1 MKKTIKILALT
12 GLVVAAGVGG
22 VVYSGVV
29 NVAADDPHYSLVHS
43 FLTAARDRSIEVR
56 SRGIQVPPLDGA
68 ELIRAGAGNYDAMC
82 VGCHL
87 APGVEATEL
96 SQALYPA
103 PPNLARQGVDGD
115 PAATF
120 WVIKHGI
127 KATGMAAWGKSMG
140 DEHIWGMVAF
150 LQQLPKLDAA
160 GYRQLVASSDGHQH
174 GGGESTPHGHESELA
189 EDEGHGHDEGHVH

>member
-1 MKKTIKILALT
+1 MKRTIRTLTLAALAT
-12 GLVVAAGVGG
+12 AAGVAG
-22 VVYSGVV
+22 VVYSGVI
-29 NVAADDPHYSLVHS
+29 NVAADDPHYSLVHA
-43 FLTAARDRSIEVR
+43 FLTAARDRSIDVR
-56 SRGIQVPPLDGA
+56 ARGIQVPPLGDA

-87 APGVEATEL
+87 APGLAATEL

-103 PPNLARQGVDGD
+103 PPNLTRQGVDGD

-127 KATGMAAWGKSMG
+127 KASGMPAWGKSMG
-140 DEHIWGMVAF
+140 DEHIWSLVAF
-150 LQQLPKLDAA
+150 LQRLPELDEA

-174 GGGESTPHGHESELA
+174 GGGESS
-189 EDEGHGHDEGHVH
+189 GHGHGSEVAEEKGHGHGEHAH

>member
-1 MKKTIKILALT
+1 MKRTIKILALAGLT
-12 GLVVAAGVGG
+12 GAAGVAG

-29 NVAADDPHYSLVHS
+29 NVAADDPHYSLVHAL
-43 FLTAARDRSIEVR
+43 LTAARDRSIEVR
-56 SRGIQVPPLDGA
+56 ARDIQVPPLDDLA
-68 ELIRAGAGNYDAMC
+68 LVRAGAGNYDAMC

-87 APGVEATEL
+87 APGVDASEL

-115 PAATF
+115 PAAAF

-127 KATGMAAWGKSMG
+127 KATGMPAWGKSMG

-150 LQQLPKLDAA
+150 LQRLPGLDAA
-160 GYRQLVASSDGHQH
+160 GYRQLVASSAGHQH
-174 GGGESTPHGHESELA
+174 GGRESPAHGHEGDVV
-189 EDEGHGHDEGHVH
+189 EDEGHGHAEGHAH